1 MPARIAAL
9 LLLTLC
15 IAGCPVPITHTETLA
30 PPIVGVLRHSDGT
43 PIVGAQ
49 IGVAYGYA
57 KSPCAQTTSRATTD
71 STGTFRLVA
80 TQKDYKVVWVIPN
93 FDRALPSYLLCVGAG
108 DTLLP
113 AYNGYGSLDA
123 EAPPDSVTCLQWEWR
138 ERTRFTCSGKA
149 QRAVVEGGRWPSDVT
164 PSAARGTGW
173 YRLILT
179 SEDSARMRR
188 PLAVVQ
194 WLEQPAPGG
203 PVTVRASAELP
214 FRDVLEWVGEPA
226 LGELYGRWC
235 ASMITV
241 RKTTFGFKREW
252 LRFRLG
258 PPGEAHRVGD
268 C

>member
-9 LLLTLC
+9 LLLAVA
-15 IAGCPVPITHTETLA
+15 IAACPVPIRHTETLA

-71 STGTFRLVA
+71 SAGVFRLVA
-80 TQKDYKVVWVIPN
+80 TQKDYRVVWVIPN

-138 ERTRFTCSGKA
+138 ERARVTCSGKA
-149 QRAVVEGGRWPSDVT
+149 QRAVVEGGRWTAGDT
-164 PSAARGTGW
+164 TGW

-179 SEDSARMRR
+179 REDSGRTRHH
-188 PLAVVQ
+188 LAVVQ
-194 WLEQPAPGG
+194 WLTQPSPGS
-203 PVTVRASAELP
+203 PATLRATAELP
-214 FRDVLEWVGEPA
+214 FRDVLEWVAEPA
-226 LGELYGRWC
+226 LGEVYGRWC
-235 ASMITV
+235 ASMITN
-241 RKTTFGFKREW
+241 RKTPFGVKKEW
-252 LRFRLG
+252 LRFKLG
-258 PPGEAHRVGD
+258 PPGEVHRVGD